1 MTTSAD
7 SVPTVERDRAAAT
20 RRRRYDL
27 QLLIIPLALLGA
39 LLATTTLS
47 VSIEL
52 AMIAPAVAGSAV
64 IVDGLFLN
72 PPSGGSDS
80 N

>member
-7 SVPTVERDRAAAT
+7 SVNAVQPDRAAAG

-27 QLLIIPLALLGA
+27 QLLLIPIA
-39 LLATTTLS
+39 LLAALVATTAFS
-47 VSIEL
+47 IPIEL
-52 AMIAPAVAGSAV
+52 AMLCPAITGSAV

-72 PPSGGSDS
+72 PPETGSDS
-80 N
+80 S